1 MPRPACHRLLAVV
14 ICKMN
19 QKCRD
24 YYDEAFNWEFNIL
37 LRDPGN
43 IMLTQSIVIPAKISF
58 SHEWNIRNKQL
69 PTEPNIPS
77 VLGFLFSGSISSCL
91 CHQGDQDKLE
101 KCQSHIGFLF
111 LSRLKLSVPLSHL
124 QQFCVIP
131 VTNTFMTRGHTTRPT
146 TSPILWTFTI
156 ISVIY
161 LSVEKARLVKFY

>member
-69 PTEPNIPS
+69 PTELSIPS
-77 VLGFLFSGSISSCL
+77 VLGFLFSGSRILCLMSVSPRGRGEMSKSNWIFISGQVEAL
-91 CHQGDQDKLE
+91 LAV
-101 KCQSHIGFLF
+101 LN
-111 LSRLKLSVPLSHL
+111 HL
-124 QQFCVIP
+124 VQQFCVILA
-131 VTNTFMTRGHTTRPT
+131 TNTFMTRGHTTRPGQWRAQ
-146 TSPILWTFTI
+146 SCGP
-156 ISVIY
+156 SQSS
-161 LSVEKARLVKFY
+161 LSFICQLRRRGL